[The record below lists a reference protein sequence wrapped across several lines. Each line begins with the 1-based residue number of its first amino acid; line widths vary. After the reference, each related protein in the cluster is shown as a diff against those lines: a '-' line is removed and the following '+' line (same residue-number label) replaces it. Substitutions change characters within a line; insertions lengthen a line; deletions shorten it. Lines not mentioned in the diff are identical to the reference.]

1 MKTTQHSGSI
11 TFAKGFLATG
21 VACGIKK
28 NGKSD
33 LAVIYSES
41 PATAAAVFTV
51 NQVKAAPVLLSAK
64 RISQGSARV
73 VVVNAGNA
81 NSCTGKRGMDDAV
94 KTAALV
100 GHHLGLPEKDILVAS
115 TGVI

>member
-33 LAVIYSES
+33 LAMVYSES
-41 PATAAAVFTV
+41 PATVAAVFTT
-51 NQVKAAPVLLSAK
+51 NQIKAAPVQLSSK
-64 RISQGSARV
+64 RVAGGSARAV
-73 VVVNAGNA
+73 VINAGNA
-81 NSCTGKRGMDDAV
+81 NACTGKRGMDDAA
-94 KTAALV
+94 KMAALV
-100 GHHLGLPEKDILVAS
+100 
-115 TGVI
+115 